1 MKNKIPPL
9 PQKTPQ
15 EQPEKFGLS
24 SFFKVLVKKRMI
36 LAFLMGF
43 SSGMPLLLTSKTL
56 QAWMVD
62 VQVDLRIIGI
72 FALVGLPYTL
82 KFLWAPFMDLWTP
95 PFLGRRRGW
104 LLLCQIGVILSI
116 IGIAFSNHKETP
128 WITAFFALLIS
139 FFSASQDIVVD
150 AYRRETL
157 SDNELGMGSTL
168 YIYGYRVA
176 MLLAGA
182 LALFLADHI
191 PWTIVY
197 LSMAAAMVVG
207 IFTTFFAFEP
217 QVNAAPPKTLRESVV
232 LPFREFFKRH
242 GAIAILLFILL
253 YKFGDNIAGAMT
265 VPFYLKI
272 GFTKTEVAAIAK
284 ALGLFS
290 TLAGAFAGG
299 AAILRL
305 GIFRSLWIFGIM
317 QALSTACFA
326 VLARVGPSNWLLAFV
341 IGYEDF
347 SSGMGSAAL
356 IAYSASLCN
365 KRFTA
370 TQYALLSSLTG
381 VPRAIFATTTGY
393 LAESLGWTWFFI
405 SCALFAIPGL
415 LLLLYIKP
423 RDQEIPGNPVIL
435 NTKKGGAIRS

>member
-1 MKNKIPPL
+1 MKNKISL
-9 PQKTPQ
+9 LKEIT
-15 EQPEKFGLS
+15 
-24 SFFKVLVKKRMI
+24 KKRMVI
-36 LAFLMGF
+36 ALLMGF
-43 SSGMPLLLTSKTL
+43 SSGVPLLLTSKTL

-82 KFLWAPFMDLWTP
+82 KFLWAPLMDMWVP

-104 LLLCQIGVILSI
+104 MLICQIGVVISI
-116 IGIAFSNHKETP
+116 SGIAFSNHKATP

-139 FFSASQDIVVD
+139 FFSASQDIAVD

-191 PWTIVY
+191 PWFLVY
-197 LSMAAAMVVG
+197 LLMAAFMSVG
-207 IFTTFFAFEP
+207 IATTLLSPEP
-217 QVNAAPPKTLRESVV
+217 DVGVEPPKTLRESVV
-232 LPFREFFKRH
+232 LPFLEFFKRK
-242 GAIAILLFILL
+242 GAIAILLFVLL
-253 YKFGDNIAGAMT
+253 YKMGDNIAGAMT
-265 VPFYLKI
+265 TPFYLII

-284 ALGLFS
+284 TLGLFS
-290 TLAGAFAGG
+290 TLAGAFVGG
-299 AAILRL
+299 AVIFRV
-305 GIFRSLWIFGIM
+305 GIYRSLWIFGIM
-317 QALSTACFA
+317 QALSTGFFA
-326 VLARVGPSNWLLAFV
+326 ILAQTGPNNWILAFV

-381 VPRAIFATTTGY
+381 VPRALFATTTGF
-393 LAESLGWTWFFI
+393 LAEGLGWTWFFI
-405 SCALFAIPGL
+405 VCALLAIPGL
-415 LLLLYIKP
+415 LLLLYLSP
-423 RDQEIPGNPVIL
+423 ENQN
-435 NTKKGGAIRS
+435 IRHIENE

>member
-1 MKNKIPPL
+1 MKNKTSLLKEIA
-9 PQKTPQ
+9 
-15 EQPEKFGLS
+15 
-24 SFFKVLVKKRMI
+24 KKRMMI
-36 LAFLMGF
+36 ALLMGF
-43 SSGMPLLLTSKTL
+43 SSGVPLLLTSKTL

-62 VQVDLRIIGI
+62 VHVDLKIIGI

-82 KFLWAPFMDLWTP
+82 KFLWAPLMDMWAP

-104 LLLCQIGVILSI
+104 MLLCQVGVIVSI
-116 IGIAFSNHKETP
+116 IGISFSNHKETP
-128 WITAFFALLIS
+128 WVTALFALLIS

-176 MLLAGA
+176 MLLTGA

-191 PWTIVY
+191 SWFLVY
-197 LSMAAAMVVG
+197 LLMAASMFVG
-207 IFTTFFAFEP
+207 IATTLFSPEP
-217 QVNAAPPKTLRESVV
+217 DVGVEPPKTLRESVV
-232 LPFREFFKRH
+232 LPFREFFKRK

-253 YKFGDNIAGAMT
+253 YKMGDNIAGAMT
-265 VPFYLKI
+265 MPFYLII

-284 ALGLFS
+284 ALGLIS
-290 TLAGAFAGG
+290 TLAGAFVGG
-299 AAILRL
+299 VVILRL
-305 GIFRSLWIFGIM
+305 GIYRSLWIFGIM
-317 QALSTACFA
+317 QALSTAFFA
-326 VLARVGPSNWLLAFV
+326 ILAQTGPENWVLALV

-370 TQYALLSSLTG
+370 TQYALLSSLAG
-381 VPRAIFATTTGY
+381 VPRALFATTTGFI
-393 LAESLGWTWFFI
+393 AEALGWTWFFI
-405 SCALFAIPGL
+405 FSALLAIPGL
-415 LLLLYIKP
+415 LLLLYLKP
-423 RDQEIPGNPVIL
+423 QDREVPQIE
-435 NTKKGGAIRS
+435 S

>member
-1 MKNKIPPL
+1 MKNKISL
-9 PQKTPQ
+9 LKEIT
-15 EQPEKFGLS
+15 
-24 SFFKVLVKKRMI
+24 KKRMLI
-36 LAFLMGF
+36 ALLMGF
-43 SSGMPLLLTSKTL
+43 SSGIPLLLTSKTL

-62 VQVDLRIIGI
+62 VHVDLKIIGI

-82 KFLWAPFMDLWTP
+82 KFLWAPVMDMWVP

-104 LLLCQIGVILSI
+104 MLICQIGVIISI

-139 FFSASQDIVVD
+139 FFSASQDIAVD

-168 YIYGYRVA
+168 YIYGYRIA

-191 PWTIVY
+191 SWNLVY
-197 LSMAAAMVVG
+197 LLMAASMSVG
-207 IFTTFFAFEP
+207 IATTLLSPEP
-217 QVNAAPPKTLRESVV
+217 DVGVEPPKTLKESVV
-232 LPFREFFKRH
+232 LPFREFFKRR
-242 GAIAILLFILL
+242 GAIAILLFVLL
-253 YKFGDNIAGAMT
+253 YKMGDNIAGAMT
-265 VPFYLKI
+265 TPFYLII

-284 ALGLFS
+284 TLGLFS
-290 TLAGAFAGG
+290 TLAGAFVGG
-299 AAILRL
+299 AVILRV
-305 GIFRSLWIFGIM
+305 GIYRSLWIFGIM
-317 QALSTACFA
+317 QALSTGFFA
-326 VLARVGPSNWLLAFV
+326 ILAQAGPKNWILAFV

-356 IAYSASLCN
+356 IAFSASLCN

-370 TQYALLSSLTG
+370 TQYALLSSLMG
-381 VPRAIFATTTGY
+381 VPRALFATTTGY

-405 SCALFAIPGL
+405 VCALMAVPGL
-415 LLLLYIKP
+415 LLLLYLSPKN
-423 RDQEIPGNPVIL
+423 QNIPQIDG
-435 NTKKGGAIRS
+435 